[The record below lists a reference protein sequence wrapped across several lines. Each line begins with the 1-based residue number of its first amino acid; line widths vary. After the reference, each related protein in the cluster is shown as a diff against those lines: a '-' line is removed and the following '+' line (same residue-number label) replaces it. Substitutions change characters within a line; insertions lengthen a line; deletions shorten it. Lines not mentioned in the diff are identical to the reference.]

1 MLSSGEIILK
11 TLSDFPNESA
21 KSNKSKKSS
30 ESIALRKRLSLNNTF
45 IGFTQARYQQLKQ
58 WLVGGIA
65 ILLSIAIWQAM
76 STLKI
81 NLGFISF
88 VNVPSPLTVAH
99 SLVDFVQ
106 LPDAFSHLKS
116 SILRVLVGF
125 VIAAVVGIFLGLII
139 GRSKT
144 IADLLL
150 PPLEMLRPIPAV
162 AWIPLAILMFPSSE
176 TSMIFITFL
185 GALFPIL
192 LNTIHGVEGV
202 DPRLIAS
209 AKSLGGK
216 RLAIFREVIIPAA
229 TPNIVTGL
237 AIGMGTCWFCLV
249 TAEMISGQLGIGYF
263 TWESFT
269 LQNYSDIVVG
279 MLLIGLLGMLSS
291 ALIRLVGHRLTPW
304 YHAQRRS
311 S

>member
-1 MLSSGEIILK
+1 MK
-11 TLSDFPNESA
+11 TLSNYSI
-21 KSNKSKKSS
+21 KSTSHSELIGLSKKP
-30 ESIALRKRLSLNNTF
+30 SLNQKLL
-45 IGFTQARYQQLKQ
+45 GFSQARQPQLKQ
-58 WLVGGIA
+58 WLLG
-65 ILLSIAIWQAM
+65 SIAIILSIVMWQVL
-76 STLKI
+76 SSFKI
-81 NLGFISF
+81 NLGVISF
-88 VNVPSPLTVAH
+88 VNVPSPITVVH
-99 SLVDFVQ
+99 SLIEFVQ
-106 LPDAFSHLKS
+106 LPNALNHLKS
-116 SILRVLVGF
+116 SILRVLAGF
-125 VIAAVVGIFLGLII
+125 VIAAVLGIFLGLMI
-139 GRSKT
+139 GHSKV
-144 IADLLL
+144 ASDLLL

-269 LQNYSDIVVG
+269 LQNYPDIVVG

-291 ALIRLVGHRLTPW
+291 ALIRVVGHRLTPW
-304 YHAQRRS
+304 YQAQRRS

>member
-1 MLSSGEIILK
+1 MK
-11 TLSDFPNESA
+11 TLSDYPNESS
-21 KSNKSKKSS
+21 KSNQSTRSRERIGLKKRPFLSKK
-30 ESIALRKRLSLNNTF
+30 LL
-45 IGFTQARYQQLKQ
+45 GFSQARQQQLKQ
-58 WLVGGIA
+58 WLVGSIA
-65 ILLSIAIWQAM
+65 ILLSIAIWQLL

-88 VNVPSPLTVAH
+88 VNVPSPITVVH
-99 SLVDFVQ
+99 SLVEFVQ
-106 LPDAFSHLKS
+106 LPDAFNHVKS
-116 SILRVLVGF
+116 SVLRVLAGF
-125 VIAAVVGIFLGLII
+125 VIAAIFGIFLGLVI
-139 GRSKT
+139 GRSKMVS
-144 IADLLL
+144 DLLL

-176 TSMIFITFL
+176 FSMIFITFL

-269 LQNYSDIVVG
+269 LQNYADIVVG

-291 ALIRLVGHRLTPW
+291 ALIRFIGHRLTPW